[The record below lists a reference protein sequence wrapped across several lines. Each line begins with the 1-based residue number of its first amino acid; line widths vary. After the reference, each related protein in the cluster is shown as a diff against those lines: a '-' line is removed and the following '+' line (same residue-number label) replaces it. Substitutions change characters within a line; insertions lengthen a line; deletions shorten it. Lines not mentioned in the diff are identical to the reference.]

1 MQAHEVKDIRSQIEK
16 SNARGVKALVAEER
30 FWRGS
35 WPLILFAAVALNI
48 IFAAGYMAHVAP
60 PDDAP
65 PVIFG
70 MNWSA
75 LQNWIAAAVLI
86 VGTRIVS
93 VFVEDVR
100 DQDDDEAGIRFKLKT
115 LKAALVFFS
124 IFTAAMGVSL
134 GIQSKMDAGISDSAA
149 YTAATNATATER
161 QGLSAALQTLESA
174 RMDWAK
180 YKADVQASPKQADR
194 DWMMRPSATGPYLA
208 AIARAE
214 QAENSARARLS
225 DAQTRQ
231 GEAVTTGGSEAV
243 QLGEVGAWAAGIAR
257 AVGIPVTGDF
267 DASAVALG
275 FGVFVAV
282 LLEWLC
288 VGGQSGAAA
297 AKRSI
302 MRDAARAL
310 DDAKADVTASI
321 QTHPAPSG
329 HVQMYPDTTG
339 RGADASGSVLSMA
352 DHVKHSE
359 GVAEALADARS
370 GRLETAAIGVL
381 KKRYGGEKAAMIIRD
396 KLVAE
401 GLAVPGAA
409 GQLVLTGAAMA

>member
-1 MQAHEVKDIRSQIEK
+1 MQAHEVRDIRSRIEK
-16 SNARGVKALVAEER
+16 SNARGVKVLVAEER

-65 PVIFG
+65 SIIFG

-134 GIQSKMDAGISDSAA
+134 GIQSKMDAGVSDSAA
-149 YTAATNATATER
+149 YTAATDATATER
-161 QGLSAALQTLESA
+161 QGLVAAERALESA

-180 YKADVQASPKQADR
+180 YKADADAMSNADR
-194 DWMMRPSATGPYLA
+194 AWLMRPGATAPYLV

-214 QAENSARARLS
+214 RAEGSARSRLS

-231 GEAVTTGGSEAV
+231 GEAVTVGGSEAV

-329 HVQMYPDTTG
+329 HVQMHPDTTG
-339 RGADASGSVLSMA
+339 QGADASGSVLSMA

-409 GQLVLTGAAMA
+409 GQLVLTGAAIA